1 LASSLTVSDVGE
13 RALIAR
19 IQAHVA
25 MPSWVVRGPGDD
37 AAVIKPDR
45 GTLEVITTDA
55 LVDGVHFDQRFVPF
69 AAIGHRALAVN
80 LSDLAAMGAK
90 PRAALLSLALPP
102 HLSLDSFDRF
112 LEGFLA
118 LAGEHRV
125 ALIGGN
131 ITSTPGPL
139 MVDVTAMGAVRP
151 RRVLTRDGA
160 RPGDEVYVT
169 GFLGGAAVGLQQL
182 RRAFE
187 SDQTPPSDGTAMDR
201 YLRPMPRIRA
211 GMLLAGNRAAS
222 SCMDLSDGLADGV
235 RQIAEASGVGITIEV
250 DALPIARQVQRWQE
264 SIGGDPIEPALCGGD
279 DYELIFTV
287 RPSRRGRLRAVKGHL
302 GDLPITRIGVVTK
315 ARHTLLKDAHGTR
328 ELPAGYEHFR

>member
-1 LASSLTVSDVGE
+1 LHSLTVSDVGE

-25 MPSWVVRGPGDD
+25 LPAWVVCGPGDD

-45 GTLEVITTDA
+45 GTLDVVTTDA
-55 LVDGVHFDQRFVPF
+55 LVDGVHVDQRFVPF
-69 AAIGHRALAVN
+69 DAIGHRALAVN

-102 HLSLDSFDRF
+102 ALPVDSFDRL
-112 LEGFLA
+112 LEGFLS
-118 LAGEHRV
+118 LAADHHV

-139 MVDVTAMGAVRP
+139 MVDVTAIGAVRP

-169 GFLGGAAVGLQQL
+169 GCLGSAAVGLQQL
-182 RRAFE
+182 RRAF
-187 SDQTPPSDGTAMDR
+187 DGNHTVHADGKAMER
-201 YLRPMPRIRA
+201 YQRPIPRVRA

-235 RQIAEASGVGITIEV
+235 RQIAEASHVGITI
-250 DALPIARQVQRWQE
+250 DAASLPIPQHVRRWQE
-264 SIGGDPIEPALCGGD
+264 SDGGDPLEPALCGGD

-287 RPSRRGRLRAVKGHL
+287 RPSHRGRLRAVQAHV

-315 ARHTLLKDAHGTR
+315 ARHMLLEDERGRR
-328 ELPAGYEHFR
+328 ELPAGYEHLR

>member
-1 LASSLTVSDVGE
+1 LHSLTVSDVGE

-19 IQAHVA
+19 IKAHVA
-25 MPSWVVRGPGDD
+25 MPSWVVCGPGDD

-45 GTLEVITTDA
+45 GTLEVVTTDA
-55 LVDGVHFDQRFVPF
+55 LIDGVHVDHRFVPF
-69 AAIGHRALAVN
+69 VAIGHRALAVN
-80 LSDLAAMGAK
+80 LSDLAAMGAR

-102 HLSLDSFDRF
+102 RLSLDSFDQL

-118 LAGEHRV
+118 LAAEHHV

-139 MVDVTAMGAVRP
+139 MVDVTALGAVRP

-169 GFLGGAAVGLQQL
+169 GCLGSAAVGLQQL

-187 SDQTPPSDGTAMDR
+187 GDRTTTADSAAMDR
-201 YLRPMPRIRA
+201 YLRPLPRVRA

-222 SCMDLSDGLADGV
+222 SCMDVSDGLADGV
-235 RQIAEASGVGITIEV
+235 RQIAEASGVGITIDA
-250 DALPIARQVQRWQE
+250 DALPIAPNVRRWQE

-287 RPSRRGRLRAVKGHL
+287 RPSHRGRLRGVKGHL
-302 GDLPITRIGVVTK
+302 GDLPISRIGVVTK
-315 ARHTLLKDAHGTR
+315 ARHTLLKDGRGTR
-328 ELPAGYEHFR
+328 ELPAGYEHFT

>member
-1 LASSLTVSDVGE
+1 VQTLTVSDLGE
-13 RALIAR
+13 RALIDR
-19 IQAHVA
+19 IKAHVTTA
-25 MPSWVVRGPGDD
+25 PWVIRGPGDD
-37 AAVIKPDR
+37 AAVITPAR
-45 GTLEVITTDA
+45 GTFDVVTTDA
-55 LVDGVHFDQRFVPF
+55 LIDGVHVDQRFVPF
-69 AAIGHRALAVN
+69 DAIGHRALAVN
-80 LSDLAAMGAK
+80 LSDLAAMGAR

-102 HLSLDSFDRF
+102 RLPVDSFDR
-112 LEGFLA
+112 LLAGFLA
-118 LAGEHRV
+118 LAADHHV

-139 MVDVTAMGAVRP
+139 MVDVTAIGAVRP

-169 GFLGGAAVGLQQL
+169 GCLGSAAIGLQQL

-187 SDQTPPSDGTAMDR
+187 GDQTLPADGKAMER
-201 YLRPMPRIRA
+201 YQRPIPRVRA

-235 RQIAEASGVGITIEV
+235 RQIADASNVGITI
-250 DALPIARQVQRWQE
+250 DAAALPIPQHVRRWQT
-264 SIGGDPIEPALCGGD
+264 SIGGDPLEPALCGGD

-287 RPSRRGRLRAVKGHL
+287 RPSHGGRLRAVKGHV

-315 ARHTLLKDAHGTR
+315 ARHILLADERGTR
-328 ELPAGYEHFR
+328 ELPAGYEHLT